1 MKTIVVYDYEAMKL
15 SELAD
20 NNDCTVAE
28 LIEMMMEFIDQVKAY
43 YKLK

>member
-1 MKTIVVYDYEAMKL
+1 MKTIVIYDYEAMKL
-15 SELAD
+15 SEMAET
-20 NNDCTVAE
+20 NDCTVAE